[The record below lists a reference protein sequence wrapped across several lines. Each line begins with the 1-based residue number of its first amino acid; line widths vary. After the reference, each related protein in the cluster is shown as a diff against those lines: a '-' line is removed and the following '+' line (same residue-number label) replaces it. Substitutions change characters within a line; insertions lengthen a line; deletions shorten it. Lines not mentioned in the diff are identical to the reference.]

1 MISEINI
8 EEGKLLG
15 SVELVEQCDHN
26 TRQRLYEIFIKYYSK
41 TDRETFDKDL
51 NEKQWVLLMKDHDR
65 TIQGFTTMMLYDLVF
80 QGKPVRAVFSGN
92 TIIEKDFWGSGVL
105 SKTWSHFM
113 AYLKL
118 SEPDVPLYWYLISS
132 GYRTYMFLP
141 LFYKEFYPRY
151 DKKTPPFETQL
162 IDTLGLIKF
171 PDEYSNG
178 LVRPLVPR
186 ECLHESIAQPPERKL
201 KNPHVAFFLEKNP
214 GYLAGDELVCL
225 TEFSFD
231 NNLGAAQA
239 ALQKVKQ
246 TYCFKK
252 ESDVSNV

>member
-8 EEGKLLG
+8 EDEKLRG
-15 SVELVEQCDHN
+15 SVELVEQCDHK

-51 NEKQWVLLMKDHDR
+51 NEKQWVLLMKDHDG
-65 TIQGFTTMMLYDLVF
+65 TIQGFTTMMMYDLVF
-80 QGKPVRAVFSGN
+80 QGKSVRAVFSGN
-92 TIIEKDFWGSGVL
+92 TIIEKNFWGSGVL

-132 GYRTYMFLP
+132 GYRTYLFLP

-151 DKKTPPFETQL
+151 DKATPPFEAQL
-162 IDTLGLIKF
+162 IDTLGHIKF

-178 LVRPLVPR
+178 LVRPLVSR
-186 ECLHESIAQPPERKL
+186 ECLHESIAHPPERKL
-201 KNPHVAFFLEKNP
+201 KNPHVAYFLKKNP
-214 GYLAGDELVCL
+214 GYLLGDELVCL
-225 TEFSFD
+225 TEFSFE
-231 NNLGAAQA
+231 NNLGT
-239 ALQKVKQ
+239 ALEALHKVKQ

-252 ESDVSNV
+252 ESDVFHE

>member
-8 EEGKLLG
+8 EEEKLQG
-15 SVELVEQCDHN
+15 SVELVEQCELN

-51 NEKQWVLLMKDHDR
+51 NEKQWVLLMKDHDGK
-65 TIQGFTTMMLYDLVF
+65 IQGFTTMMLYDLVF
-80 QGKPVRAVFSGN
+80 QGKPIRAVFSGN

-105 SKTWSHFM
+105 SKTWCHFM

-118 SEPDVPLYWYLISS
+118 SESDVPLYWYLISS
-132 GYRTYMFLP
+132 GYRTYLFLP
-141 LFYKEFYPRY
+141 FFYKEFYPRY
-151 DKKTPPFETQL
+151 DKTTPPFEAQL
-162 IDTLGLIKF
+162 IDTLGHIKF

-186 ECLHESIAQPPERKL
+186 ECLQESIAQPPERKL

-214 GYLAGDELVCL
+214 RYLLGDELVCL
-225 TEFSFD
+225 TEFSFE
-231 NNLGAAQA
+231 NNLGAAHS
-239 ALQKVKQ
+239 ALQKVNQ
-246 TYCFKK
+246 TYFSKNQC
-252 ESDVSNV
+252 DVSNA